1 MATKST
7 KKAEKATERFNFE
20 NAIERVKSTSNDVNN
35 FALETT
41 EDLVNEALVRT
52 EQWQGVTTKAIEGG
66 LKLASK
72 QQDLV
77 FDTLESL
84 KGQFAHSRKRFSSL
98 FSKN

>member
-1 MATKST
+1 MATKSA
-7 KKAEKATERFNFE
+7 KKATKVNERFNFE
-20 NAIERVKSTSNDVNN
+20 NTIERVKTTTSDVNN
-35 FALETT
+35 FALEAT
-41 EDLVNEALVRT
+41 EDLVNEAIVRT
-52 EQWQGVTTKAIEGG
+52 EQWQNVATKAIDGC

-72 QQDLV
+72 QQDIV